1 MIRNKIRIKN
11 DVKIAESCLV
21 CAVLCLLPTPLNT
34 NTSNYAVFRRR
45 RRRCCR
51 RLFKRVMNN
60 NNNRKTWPLLIS

>member
-21 CAVLCLLPTPLNT
+21 CTVLTPLNT
-34 NTSNYAVFRRR
+34 NTSNYAVIRRR